1 MSKIEGSRIYK
12 NNSGIVPCIAKI
24 RDIWKSTKWSE
35 RERKSR
41 KNTSNISR
49 RKVQTD
55 NGFEF
60 TNRLNWNKSKRNQKT
75 MFEETLEKLKIKYR
89 QIKPYI
95 PKENGKVER
104 SHRKDQERF
113 YYKKVFYSLEDLR
126 NRGKDWRKEY
136 NNFPMRPLGWLS
148 PNEFLRRYKS
158 QEESLFAI

>member
-1 MSKIEGSRIYK
+1 
-12 NNSGIVPCIAKI
+12 
-24 RDIWKSTKWSE
+24 
-35 RERKSR
+35 
-41 KNTSNISR
+41 
-49 RKVQTD
+49 
-55 NGFEF
+55 
-60 TNRLNWNKSKRNQKT
+60 

-89 QIKPYI
+89 QIKPYT

-113 YYKKVFYSLEDLR
+113 YYKKVFYSFEDLR
-126 NRGKDWRKEY
+126 NRVKDWRKEY

>member
-1 MSKIEGSRIYK
+1 
-12 NNSGIVPCIAKI
+12 
-24 RDIWKSTKWSE
+24 
-35 RERKSR
+35 
-41 KNTSNISR
+41 
-49 RKVQTD
+49 
-55 NGFEF
+55 
-60 TNRLNWNKSKRNQKT
+60 

-126 NRGKDWRKEY
+126 NRAKYWIREY